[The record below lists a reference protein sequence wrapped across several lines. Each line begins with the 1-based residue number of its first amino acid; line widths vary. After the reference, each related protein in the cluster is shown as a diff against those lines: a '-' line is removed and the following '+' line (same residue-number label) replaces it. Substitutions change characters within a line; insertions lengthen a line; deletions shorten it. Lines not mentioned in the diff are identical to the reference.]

1 MISQFFID
9 GDDLGTPEF
18 ITLYNPSSKDVDVSG
33 YAITKGVTARL
44 PKGTFLGR
52 ASSLYLTSDSAAG
65 IWEGLFHQVF
75 QWDDGRL
82 SNDGEA
88 IQLEDAHGI
97 VLDYLVYDKDALWP
111 ADGFQ
116 EYGSFK
122 LIRPGLDNHFPESW
136 EVKAVSQLVTK
147 PAGEN
152 HESFSIYPNPAR
164 DRVTIIAPGSQAQ
177 LIEIY
182 SLTGHKLGEAL
193 LDHRGEAS
201 ISLTGY
207 PPGLLIIKVGL
218 QLEKVVLLKD

>member
-1 MISQFFID
+1 M
-9 GDDLGTPEF
+9 GTPEF

-44 PKGTFLGR
+44 PEGTNLGR
-52 ASSLYLTSDSAAG
+52 ASSLYLTNDAAAA
-65 IWEGLFHQVF
+65 IWEGLFHKVF

-97 VLDYLVYDKDALWP
+97 VLDHLVYDKNDLWP
-111 ADGFQ
+111 ANGFLD
-116 EYGSFK
+116 YGAFK

-136 EVKAVSQLVTK
+136 EVRAVSQLVSNPPREIHK
-147 PAGEN
+147 
-152 HESFSIYPNPAR
+152 SFSLYPNPAR
-164 DRVTIIAPGSQAQ
+164 DRVTIYAPGSQAQ

-193 LDHRGEAS
+193 LDHHGEAS
-201 ISLTGY
+201 ISLSAY
-207 PPGLLIIKVGL
+207 PPGLLIIKVGM